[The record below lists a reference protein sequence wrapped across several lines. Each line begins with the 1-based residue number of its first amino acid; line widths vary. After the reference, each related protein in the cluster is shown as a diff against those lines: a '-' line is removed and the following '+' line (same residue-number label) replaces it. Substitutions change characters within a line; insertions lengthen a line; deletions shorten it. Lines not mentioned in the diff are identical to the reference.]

1 MTVVEKIRQLLALA
15 ASTTFAGERD
25 SALAKARLLFNKHQ
39 VADAR
44 LRWELAWCNGCCVEL
59 SRSLTRAARLQNRT

>member
-25 SALAKARLLFNKHQ
+25 SALTKARLLFNKHK
-39 VADAR
+39 VADA
-44 LRWELAWCNGCCVEL
+44 LVRWSC
-59 SRSLTRAARLQNRT
+59 